1 MTQSDRVLDAVAPHD
16 ETVEEIAVHDH
27 EGPTSSATRTEISA
41 LLATNP
47 ASIEAEAIR
56 GLRTRVMAQH
66 VREGRRSLAIC
77 TPHVESGCTFV
88 ASNLALAVAQIG
100 VKTVLVDADLRTPG
114 VAEIFGIAPE
124 GIGLADYLA
133 DPSLRPEEIVNPDVA
148 PNLSV
153 LTAGARPSNPQ
164 ELLSGDR
171 FRTIVDQLMREFEL
185 TIFDTT
191 PANSCTDAQ
200 RVATV
205 AGYSLIVARKNK
217 SFVADV
223 ATLSKLLRADKS
235 IVVGTVLNDF

>member
-1 MTQSDRVLDAVAPHD
+1 MTDVDQDTIVDNSMADQVNTSP
-16 ETVEEIAVHDH
+16 ETAEQPDY
-27 EGPTSSATRTEISA
+27 EISA
-41 LLATNP
+41 LLATDST
-47 ASIEAEAIR
+47 SIEAEAIR

-66 VREGRRSLAIC
+66 VREGRRSLAMC
-77 TPHVESGCTFV
+77 TPNAGSGCTFI
-88 ASNLALAVAQIG
+88 ASNLALAIAQIG

-114 VAEIFGIAPE
+114 IADIFGIPADS
-124 GIGLADYLA
+124 IGLSDYLS
-133 DPSLRPEEIVNPDVA
+133 DPRLRPEEIVNAEVA

-153 LTAGARPSNPQ
+153 LTAGTLAPNPQ

-171 FRTIVDQLMREFEL
+171 FRTIVDQMMREFEL

-205 AGYSLIVARKNK
+205 AGYSLIVARKHRT
-217 SFVADV
+217 FVSDV

-235 IVVGTVLNDF
+235 IIVGTVLNDF